1 MASLT
6 FKVNAFANRGEMPRK
21 YTGEGADLSPALQWA
36 GVSLTTRSLALIVDD
51 PDAPRGTWTH
61 WLIWNIPPHLTS
73 LPEGVPAQEVLD
85 TGACQGTND
94 FNRIGYCG
102 PCPPPGKAHRY
113 FFKLY
118 ALNAVLDLKPGAG
131 RKDLERAM
139 RGHIVSQGESMGTF
153 AR

>member
-1 MASLT
+1 MSLKL
-6 FKVNAFANRGEMPRK
+6 KVTAFPNRGVIPK
-21 YTGEGADLSPALQWA
+21 KHTCAGANSSPALEWA

-61 WLIWNIPPHLTS
+61 WLIWNIPPHLTA
-73 LPEGVPAQEVLD
+73 LPEGIPAQEVLEF
-85 TGACQGTND
+85 GAWQGTND
-94 FNRIGYCG
+94 FNRIGYGG

-118 ALNAVLDLKPGAG
+118 ALNTVLDLKPGASK
-131 RKDLERAM
+131 KDLERAVK
-139 RGHIVSQGESMGTF
+139 GHIVSDAEYVGTY